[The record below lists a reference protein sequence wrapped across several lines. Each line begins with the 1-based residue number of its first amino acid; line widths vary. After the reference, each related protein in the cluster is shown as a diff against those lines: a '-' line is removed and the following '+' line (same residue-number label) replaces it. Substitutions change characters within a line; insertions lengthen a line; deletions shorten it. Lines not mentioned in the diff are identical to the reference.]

1 MANTDNCVIVI
12 AFLYYT
18 DQNLTNGTLTN
29 SDKVQQY
36 IGEMYFFRAYIYYF
50 YLQKFGDFPILTTEL
65 NDADYAG
72 NVEANKRQP
81 RNEVARFILKRP

>member
-1 MANTDNCVIVI
+1 MKQ
-12 AFLYYT
+12 LP
-18 DQNLTNGTLTN
+18 
-29 SDKVQQY
+29 
-36 IGEMYFFRAYIYYF
+36 AYIYYF

-81 RNEVARFILKRP
+81 RNEVARFILKDLDEAIARLYLLFLFAKIWRLPYPYD